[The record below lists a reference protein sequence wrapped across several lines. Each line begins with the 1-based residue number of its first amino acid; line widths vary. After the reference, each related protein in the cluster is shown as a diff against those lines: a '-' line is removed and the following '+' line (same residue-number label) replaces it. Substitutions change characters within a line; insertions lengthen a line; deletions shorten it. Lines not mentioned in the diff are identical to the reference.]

1 MTLQERTAQK
11 RVPEHWLPL
20 RFGPHMWVA
29 WLGQGRGR
37 TIVEQGSRSFGRG
50 SNAGYSPLARISGML
65 THLQLPNAV
74 ILMTVF
80 SYLRV
85 GAACD
90 RQVKSKH
97 FLFTKFLTDV
107 DAI

>member
-1 MTLQERTAQK
+1 MTLHERTAQK

-37 TIVEQGSRSFGRG
+37 TIVEQGSPSFGRG
-50 SNAGYSPLARISGML
+50 SNAGFPPLAGM
-65 THLQLPNAV
+65 HLQLPNPV
-74 ILMTVF
+74 ILMAVF

-85 GAACD
+85 GANCD
-90 RQVKSKH
+90 RQVVPALLSRPKRRYPDDTRMIAKN
-97 FLFTKFLTDV
+97 
-107 DAI
+107 